1 MVKKFPDYFIL
12 NPLTA
17 DKKLSRFFFKNS
29 EEGVKYY
36 PKWVSGGRKVSD
48 ETIND
53 FIKNFFYI
61 WPKGVIEKLI

>member
-17 DKKLSRFFFKNS
+17 DKKLSRFLFKNS

-48 ETIND
+48 DTIND
-53 FIKNFFYI
+53 FIKKFFYL
-61 WPKGVIEKLI
+61 WTRDRLEN